1 MATCKGYWKLLVN
14 EFKRQDEKPCQP
26 NAQTR
31 FTAQFSMDVCGP
43 FSMGKDRKA
52 IFMNTGSQNSFDP
65 YLGEVMITD
74 VLRVEHR
81 MLRVMMEATAEWLSK
96 APATASSEMRARIS
110 LLAVALETHALREE
124 QHLFAHLRPRSDP
137 ALHLVDMMEIVHD
150 EVRSL
155 FEEIDTMANPK
166 EHIWTILDITETHFV
181 REDEEVFPLAEEL
194 LPSKLLLELAQHG

>member
-1 MATCKGYWKLLVN
+1 
-14 EFKRQDEKPCQP
+14 
-26 NAQTR
+26 
-31 FTAQFSMDVCGP
+31 
-43 FSMGKDRKA
+43 
-52 IFMNTGSQNSFDP
+52 MNTGSQNSFDP